1 MSGLMKLLIAIPAFN
16 EELSIAQVI
25 SEINEHLPNSTP
37 LVINDG
43 SFDST
48 AAQAHKAGAKVIS
61 LPFNVG
67 VGGAMRVAF
76 KYALTN
82 GFDHVIQIDADG
94 QHKASQAK
102 YLLENSKP
110 NSLVIGSRFISKDS
124 NYKTGFARRF
134 SMVFL
139 ARLLSLICRVK
150 LTDVSSGFRLCTGE
164 TIKLFAKKYPR
175 DYLGDTVESIV
186 IAHNYGIQVSEVA
199 VEMNQRL
206 YGSPSQNFVKSSWY
220 LIRVL
225 IVVLFATFRRS
236 S

>member
-1 MSGLMKLLIAIPAFN
+1 MKLLIAIPAFN

-25 SEINEHLPNSTP
+25 SEIKEHLPNSTP
-37 LVINDG
+37 LVIDDG

-48 AAQAHKAGAKVIS
+48 ATRAQEAGAKVIS

-76 KYALTN
+76 KYALRN
-82 GFDHVIQIDADG
+82 GYNHVIQIDADG
-94 QHKASQAK
+94 QHRASQAK
-102 YLLENSKP
+102 NLLENCKP
-110 NSLVIGSRFISKDS
+110 NSLVIGSRFVADYS

-139 ARLLSLICRVK
+139 AKLLSLICKVK
-150 LTDVSSGFRLCTGE
+150 LSDVSSGFRLCTGE
-164 TIKLFAKKYPR
+164 TINLFAKKYPR

-186 IAHNYGIQVSEVA
+186 IAHKYGIKVSEVA

-206 YGSPSQNFVKSSWY
+206 YGSPSQNFIKSTWY
-220 LIRVL
+220 LMRVL
-225 IVVLFATFRRS
+225 IVVLFATFRKS
-236 S
+236 N